1 MIRQDESYGIVPLR
15 DAEQGL
21 EVLVVKHA
29 AGHWGFPKGHKE
41 PGEKTLDT
49 VKRELKEETGLEV
62 TEFLTLR
69 PYAENYEFKDGETLV
84 NKYVFYYPAKVKGSL
99 TLSHPQEIT
108 DAKWVPL
115 REAAQHLTYIPSKIV
130 ALDTMRDHGT

>member
-15 DAEQGL
+15 QAEHGL
-21 EVLVVKHA
+21 EVLIIQHA

-62 TEFLTLR
+62 AEFLALR

-84 NKYVFYYPAKVKGSL
+84 NKLVFYYPAKVEGTL
-99 TLSHPQEIT
+99 TLSQPHEVV

-115 REAAQHLTYIPSKIV
+115 REAASHLTHIQSKIV